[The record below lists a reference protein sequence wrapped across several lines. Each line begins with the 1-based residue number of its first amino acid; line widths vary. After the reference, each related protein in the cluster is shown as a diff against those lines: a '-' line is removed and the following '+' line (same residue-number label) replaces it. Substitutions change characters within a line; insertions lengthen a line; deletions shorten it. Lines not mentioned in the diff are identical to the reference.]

1 MRILIEEYQY
11 SVTDDKR
18 RNDLKV
24 ILQEL
29 GGFENLERKVSVN
42 CVGYYYSTQLKD
54 CVFILPKVLLSIT
67 KDKGELVFGEHRP
80 EDIINIDS
88 NTLLTEQQKRFI
100 YEFAVWIYRAIDV
113 YRTKNSKSQIIYYR
127 HIAKVGNGRRRMSN
141 TFLDVL
147 LSLIQFNKDNQNFFF
162 FTLRNQHSGLNKI
175 NWTKTISRSR
185 AFINDDGCPVY
196 MNPVNKKRCFNF
208 DEELLV
214 IFFSILNY
222 INDTYGFAAEINI
235 NFPLIPKYQFE
246 NMMKGM
252 GKIRLC
258 QIKYKY
264 FSDKALQLWELCYAF
279 FDRAHKVSMSPEI
292 QDYLLAKNF
301 NIVFED
307 IIDELIGDHNIPA
320 GLKEQDDGKLVDH
333 MYTYKGLT
341 TYEEDKPIYY
351 IGDSKYYKR
360 GTNIGKES
368 VYKQFT
374 YARNVIQWNLNLFM
388 NDDTDDSILQYDK
401 KNFGNVPKLRDD
413 ITEGYNVIPNFFIS
427 AKLDDNLSYQDRIEI
442 TDKQNTHFTNSQ
454 FKNRLFDRDTLLVC
468 HYDVNFLYVVSLYAR
483 NNNLQKQTWKNKV
496 RKMFREEIQKMLSN
510 QYNFYAMQAHP
521 NEDAR
526 KYLQEHF
533 QQTLGKVFTPFNNS
547 QIFSLAL
554 DKTDPEGNNNELLA
568 ELRKHFF
575 IIENSIGNSPEGT
588 IAEVVEK
595 EKIKYIYSETDAE
608 SLVLVGCIRS
618 DAQRIWIMNE
628 GKYNIRLNNGKKIDG
643 AVTPDRAF
651 MNINHLLLYRE
662 DDMSIDYYYN
672 IAKENSVPQ
681 FAGLDILKS
690 SHYPFNVRKTPQ
702 ETFEKRLEEK
712 YRDRMYLMYEINT
725 TPIIFQNGIKID
737 LKRLLETF
745 NDEGTPIGTPF
756 VIPFKDLIKFI

>member
-1 MRILIEEYQY
+1 MRIIIEEHKYEAADVKDILKGIDALE
-11 SVTDDKR
+11 SVEG
-18 RNDLKV
+18 N
-24 ILQEL
+24 
-29 GGFENLERKVSVN
+29 VSVN
-42 CVGYYYSTQLKD
+42 YVGYFYNTDKNIRD
-54 CVFILPKVLLSIT
+54 CVFILPKVLLEDVEG
-67 KDKGELVFGEHRP
+67 KELVFGKYRP
-80 EDIINIDS
+80 EEIINLDAH
-88 NTLLTEQQKRFI
+88 NPLTQQEKDFI
-100 YEFAVWIYRAIDV
+100 YEFAVWIYRTIVVFHNDKRSKNNIV
-113 YRTKNSKSQIIYYR
+113 YHKK
-127 HIAKVGNGRRRMSN
+127 IAEVGKGGKHLSN
-141 TFLDVL
+141 TFLDIL
-147 LSLIQFNKDNQNFFF
+147 LSLVQFNKDNQDFFF
-162 FTLRNQHSGLNKI
+162 YILRNIHAGFNKI
-175 NWTKTISRSR
+175 NWNRTISTTPAIIQDSN
-185 AFINDDGCPVY
+185 AAYLCPI
-196 MNPVNKKRCFNF
+196 NKKRQINF

-222 INDTYGFAAEINI
+222 IHEHYGFPVDINC
-235 NFPLIPKYQFE
+235 NFNLITGKQFMVYL
-246 NMMKGM
+246 NGM
-252 GKIRLC
+252 GKMRLK

-264 FSDKALQLWELCYAF
+264 FSDKALKMWELCFAF
-279 FDRAHKVSMSPEI
+279 FDSARQIYVSSE
-292 QDYLLAKNF
+292 QKEYLLVKNF
-301 NIVFED
+301 NIVFEN

-333 MYTYKGLT
+333 LYTYKGLT

-360 GTNIGKES
+360 GTKIGKES

-413 ITEGYNVIPNFFIS
+413 VTEGYNVIPNFFIS

-483 NNNLQKQTWKNKV
+483 NNNLQKQAWKSKV
-496 RKMFREEIQKMLSN
+496 RKMFREEIQKMLSS

-521 NEDAR
+521 NEDAK

-533 QQTLGKVFTPFNNS
+533 QQTLGKVFTPFNNN

-554 DKTDPEGNNNELLA
+554 DKDDPEGNNEELLT

-575 IIENSIGNSPEGT
+575 IIDNSIGNNPEGD
-588 IAEVVEK
+588 IAKVVEK
-595 EKIKYIYSETDAE
+595 EKIKYIYSETEAE

-643 AVTPDRAF
+643 AITPDRAF
-651 MNINHLLLYRE
+651 MNVNHLLLYQE
-662 DDMSIDYYYN
+662 EDMSIAHYYD
-672 IAKENSVPQ
+672 IAKENSAPQ
-681 FAGLDILKS
+681 FAGLSLLKS
-690 SHYPFNVRKTPQ
+690 YRYPFNVKIIPQ
-702 ETFEKRLEEK
+702 VTFWKRVEDK
-712 YRDRMYLMYEINT
+712 YKDRMYLMYEINT
-725 TPIIFQNGIKID
+725 TAIPFQNGIQID
-737 LKRLLETF
+737 LRRLLEAF

-756 VIPFKDLIKFI
+756 VIPFKDLMKFMV